1 MQGTEFNT
9 KTNTRTLALII
20 IFIALAIAL
29 NEYGPKIPFPLAP
42 FLYYQLW
49 EIPIVVAFLTIGPK
63 AGVTITVINTLV
75 LLAVFQGGLPTGP
88 LYNLIAVLS
97 MMLGVYIPYRIATH
111 GCKIENLGSFL
122 RQHVKLITV
131 ASTGLGIV
139 LRVALTSFVNYFALQ
154 QPYPIGFSFQQIDA
168 LAFLPL
174 GAIFNATIALYT
186 IPVSIGIAIAITS
199 RVKLQ

>member
-1 MQGTEFNT
+1 MNT
-9 KTNTRTLALII
+9 LTNTRTLSLII

-29 NEYGPKIPFPLAP
+29 NEYGPKIPYPLYP

-49 EIPIVVAFLTIGPK
+49 EIPIVVAFIVIGPK
-63 AGVTITVINTLV
+63 AGVTITVINSLV

-88 LYNLIAVLS
+88 FYNLIAVLS
-97 MMLGVYIPYRIATH
+97 MLLGIYIPYRIATH
-111 GCKIENLGSFL
+111 GCKVENLGSFL

-131 ASTGLGIV
+131 AATTLGII
-139 LRVALTSFVNYFALQ
+139 LRVVVTSFVNYFALQ
-154 QPYPIGFSFQQIDA
+154 QPYPIGFSFQQIDV

-186 IPVSIGIAIAITS
+186 IPVAIGIAIAITS
-199 RVKLQ
+199 RVKMQ

>member
-1 MQGTEFNT
+1 LNT
-9 KTNTRTLALII
+9 RTNTRTLSLII

-29 NEYGPKIPFPLAP
+29 NEYGPKIPYPLYP

-49 EIPIVVAFLTIGPK
+49 EIPIVVAFIVIGPK
-63 AGVTITVINTLV
+63 AGVTITVINSLV

-88 LYNLIAVLS
+88 FYNLIAVLS
-97 MMLGVYIPYRIATH
+97 MLLGIYIPYRIATH
-111 GCKIENLGSFL
+111 GCKVENLGSFL

-131 ASTGLGIV
+131 AATTLGII
-139 LRVALTSFVNYFALQ
+139 LRVVVTSFVNYFALQ
-154 QPYPIGFSFQQIDA
+154 QPYPIGFSFQQIDV

-186 IPVSIGIAIAITS
+186 IPVAIGIAIAITS
-199 RVKLQ
+199 RVKMQ